1 MGILFCGVKFEVEF
15 KLKGILF
22 EGGYGLEKVFY
33 ENEGFVWF
41 KMLKVGDGFI
51 IEFKELF

>member
-22 EGGYGLEKVFY
+22 EEGYGLEKVFY

-51 IEFKELF
+51 MEFRELF